1 MAQPWVYDPEKD
13 AACCS
18 RRQSLESQPKRA
30 GRRGKKEE
38 RFEREG
44 TSALCA
50 LFFIKPVDALS
61 PAQNCQ
67 RTAFFPF
74 LPPIPNPLFAC
85 GQRVE
90 IKNQVTLLP
99 RPNKIAS
106 LYQIATAAY
115 FSASVERRDEEGR
128 TSSINFST
136 IKKN

>member
-1 MAQPWVYDPEKD
+1 M
-13 AACCS
+13 
-18 RRQSLESQPKRA
+18 RRVAVGDNHWKVSQKEQED
-30 GRRGKKEE
+30 GGKKEE

-90 IKNQVTLLP
+90 IK
-99 RPNKIAS
+99 
-106 LYQIATAAY
+106 
-115 FSASVERRDEEGR
+115 
-128 TSSINFST
+128 TSNIVA
-136 IKKN
+136 KAK